1 MSFYCANLLKKYGTK
16 GLFEYICSMIELG
29 IKGHQELTVTAANVA
44 TNVGSG
50 RVQVFATPMMIALM
64 EKAAVLSIEP
74 FLDEGQSSVG
84 TQISISHCSATPM
97 GMKVWA
103 ESEVIAVDRRKVT
116 FSVKAYDER
125 GLIGEGT
132 HERFIIDID
141 RFQSKAE
148 SK

>member
-1 MSFYCANLLKKYGTK
+1 MVKP
-16 GLFEYICSMIELG
+16 G
-29 IKGHQELTVTAANVA
+29 IRGRQETTVTTANIA

-50 RVQVFATPMMIALM
+50 KVKVFATPMMISLI

-74 FLDEGQSSVG
+74 WLEEGQSSVG
-84 TQISISHCSATPM
+84 THINVSHCAATPI

-103 ESEVIAVDRRKVT
+103 ETEVIEIDRRKVC
-116 FSVKAYDER
+116 FSVKAFDER

-132 HERFIIDID
+132 HERFIIDVEK
-141 RFQSKAE
+141 FQSKAE

>member
-1 MSFYCANLLKKYGTK
+1 
-16 GLFEYICSMIELG
+16 MIELG
-29 IKGHQELTVTAANVA
+29 IKGRQETTVTAVNIA

-50 RVQVFATPMMIALM
+50 KVMVFATPMMISLI

-74 FLDEGQSSVG
+74 YLEPGQSSVG
-84 TQISISHCSATPM
+84 THINVSHCSATPL
-97 GMKVWA
+97 GMTVWA
-103 ESEVIAVDRRKVT
+103 ETEVTEIDRRRVT

-132 HERFIIDID
+132 HERFIIDIEK
-141 RFQSKAE
+141 FQAKVE